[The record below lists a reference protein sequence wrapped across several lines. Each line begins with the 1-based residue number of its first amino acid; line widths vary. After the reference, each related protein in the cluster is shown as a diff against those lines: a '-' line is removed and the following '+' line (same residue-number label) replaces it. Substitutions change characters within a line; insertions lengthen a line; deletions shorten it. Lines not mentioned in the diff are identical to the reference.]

1 MPLGNEPASIFDGC
15 CEAAARSWL
24 KDYIGGGLV
33 FVSGTA
39 KGKCDT
45 GFQEKGQ
52 TVLAGYDYG
61 SLIERTAV
69 RLALDGK
76 FTLRRARDQN
86 SGDST

>member
-1 MPLGNEPASIFDGC
+1 M
-15 CEAAARSWL
+15 
-24 KDYIGGGLV
+24 KDHIGGGLV

-39 KGKCDT
+39 KAERNT

-52 TVLAGYDYG
+52 ATPAGCYYYG
-61 SLIERTAV
+61 LVKGAAV

-86 SGDST
+86 GGDAT